1 MNSNTLIRS
10 VSPEDAEALL
20 KIYAPY
26 VTDTA
31 VTFEYDVPSL
41 AEFRSR
47 IIGIMQKRPYIAA
60 VRGGN
65 IVGYAYAGEFH
76 SRAAYSRSAELSV
89 YVAMDERRSGIGRIL
104 YTQLEDELRRLRYLN
119 LYACIAYTDTEDEY
133 LTQDS
138 VRFHEHMGYNIVGH
152 FHKCGCKFGRWY
164 DMVYMEKLIG
174 EHYNE
179 QNKAEKAYR

>member
-1 MNSNTLIRS
+1 MNSDITIRP
-10 VSPEDAEALL
+10 VCPNEAEALL

-26 VTDTA
+26 VTNTA

-47 IIGIMQKRPYIAA
+47 ISGIMQKRPNIAA
-60 VRGGN
+60 VRDGK

-89 YVAMDERRSGIGRIL
+89 YVAMNERRSGVGRIL
-104 YTQLEDELRRLRYLN
+104 YTHLEDELRRLGYLN

-138 VRFHEHMGYNIVGH
+138 VRFHEHMGYNIIGH
-152 FHKCGCKFGRWY
+152 FHKCGCKFGRRY

-174 EHYNE
+174 EHKNE
-179 QNKAEKAYR
+179 QN